1 MSSETREESSEVV
14 SDEQRLGVLEK
25 GQKLDRIIL
34 FALTAVLAV
43 VLASWLTSGLMSML
57 SEEEASISASQVE
70 AMQAKTSALEQQV
83 VELQQQLSEQ
93 SALLT
98 ALQNRTAAE
107 PAQIASG
114 DNGDNDELT
123 KQLTETLIGQE
134 QSFQQSLSALKAGM
148 RDLAGMIAGSRSWL
162 ADYNEAL
169 DKQLAAS
176 QARVKQLRP
185 E

>member
-1 MSSETREESSEVV
+1 MSTESQEEAGEVLSEESHLA
-14 SDEQRLGVLEK
+14 RLEK
-25 GQKLDRIIL
+25 GQKLDRILI

-43 VLASWLTSGLMSML
+43 VLASWLTSGLMAML
-57 SEEEASISASQVE
+57 SDDEASISTSQVE
-70 AMQAKTSALEQQV
+70 AIQAKTQALEQQV
-83 VELQQQLSEQ
+83 GELQQQLSEQ
-93 SALLT
+93 SVQLT
-98 ALQNRTAAE
+98 ALQNRKVVE
-107 PAQIASG
+107 PAQVISS
-114 DNGDNDELT
+114 DNTALS

-134 QSFQQSLSALKAGM
+134 QSFQESLLALKAGM

-176 QARVKQLRP
+176 QARVKRLRS

>member
-34 FALTAVLAV
+34 FALTAVLVV
-43 VLASWLTSGLMSML
+43 VLASWLTSGLMSIL

-70 AMQAKTSALEQQV
+70 AMQAKTLALEQQV
-83 VELQQQLSEQ
+83 AELQQQLSEQ

-98 ALQNRTAAE
+98 TLQNRTAAE
-107 PAQIASG
+107 PAQMASG
-114 DNGDNDELT
+114 DNFELT

>member
-43 VLASWLTSGLMSML
+43 VLASWLTSGLMSIL

-83 VELQQQLSEQ
+83 VGLQQQLSEQ

-98 ALQNRTAAE
+98 ALQNRTVAE
-107 PAQIASG
+107 PTQMISG
-114 DNGDNDELT
+114 DNFELT

>member
-1 MSSETREESSEVV
+1 MSSETREESTEAV
-14 SDEQRLGVLEK
+14 SDEQRLDVLEK

-34 FALTAVLAV
+34 LALAAVLV
-43 VLASWLTSGLMSML
+43 VILASWLTSGLMSML
-57 SEEEASISASQVE
+57 SEDEASVSASQVE
-70 AMQAKTSALEQQV
+70 AMQAKTLALEQQV

-98 ALQNRTAAE
+98 ALQNRPAAE
-107 PAQIASG
+107 PGQMNSG
-114 DNGDNDELT
+114 DNSALT

-176 QARVKQLRP
+176 QARVKRLRP

>member
-93 SALLT
+93 SALLA
-98 ALQNRTAAE
+98 ALQNRTATE

-114 DNGDNDELT
+114 DNGELT

>member
-34 FALTAVLAV
+34 LALTAVLAV
-43 VLASWLTSGLMSML
+43 VLASWLTSGLMSIL

-98 ALQNRTAAE
+98 ALQSRTVAE
-107 PAQIASG
+107 PAQMASG
-114 DNGDNDELT
+114 DNTELT
-123 KQLTETLIGQE
+123 KQLTDTLIGQE

-176 QARVKQLRP
+176 KARVKQLRP

>member
-98 ALQNRTAAE
+98 ALQSRTVVE
-107 PAQIASG
+107 PAQMASG
-114 DNGDNDELT
+114 DNAELT
-123 KQLTETLIGQE
+123 KQLTDTLIGQE

>member
-34 FALTAVLAV
+34 FALTAVLVV
-43 VLASWLTSGLMSML
+43 VLASWLTSGLMSIL

-83 VELQQQLSEQ
+83 VELQRQLSEQ

-98 ALQNRTAAE
+98 ALQSRTVAE
-107 PAQIASG
+107 PAQMASG
-114 DNGDNDELT
+114 DNAALT
-123 KQLTETLIGQE
+123 KQVTDTLIGQE

-162 ADYNEAL
+162 TDYNEAL